1 MIKNKKLDVKIN
13 FKIYL
18 KIVKIGLKH
27 INS

>member
-13 FKIYL
+13 FKTYL

-27 INS
+27 FSS